1 MQLTFLRHDPV
12 YATIILVINTAVV
25 GECSPLQLYDLSK
38 ANSEAQLA

>member
-25 GECSPLQLYDLSK
+25 GEWSPLQFYADAKLT
-38 ANSEAQLA
+38 E